1 MANFWQL
8 VNKVI
13 READV
18 LLLLLDARLVEKT
31 RNMEIED
38 KVRKAGKVLI
48 YVITKSDLVD
58 KQDVEKYKKTL
69 KPCVF
74 VSAVK
79 HHGTTILR
87 ERILIEAQKAKVIV
101 DNRGL
106 VRVGV
111 LGYPNV
117 GKSTLINALSGRRAA
132 PTSSMSGYTTGVQN
146 IRIDNRILL
155 VDTPGVIPYMEKDL
169 SKHAAIGTR
178 DYSKIKDPD
187 VVIMDMMIEFPGKI
201 EKHCG
206 VEVSDDKEETLD
218 RIARK
223 RQLLMKGNKPDIL
236 RASKILLKEW
246 QEGKIR

>member
-1 MANFWQL
+1 MANFWEL
-8 VNKVI
+8 VNRVI
-13 READV
+13 RDADV
-18 LLLLLDARLVEKT
+18 ILLLLDARLVEKT
-31 RNMEIED
+31 RNEEIED

-87 ERILIEAQKAKVIV
+87 ERILIEAHKAKVEE
-101 DNRGL
+101 DKRGL
-106 VRVGV
+106 IKVGV

-117 GKSTLINALSGRRAA
+117 GKSTLINALSGKRAA
-132 PTSSMSGYTTGVQN
+132 PTSSISGYTKGVQN
-146 IRIDNRILL
+146 VKADNRIVLI
-155 VDTPGVIPYMEKDL
+155 DTPGVIPYLEKDL
-169 SKHAAIGTR
+169 SKHAAIGTI

-187 VVIMDMMIEFPGKI
+187 VTIMDLMIEFPGKI
-201 EKHCG
+201 ERYCG
-206 VEVSDDKEETLD
+206 VEVSDDKEETLEK
-218 RIARK
+218 IATK
-223 RQLLMKGNKPDIL
+223 RNLLMKGSRPDVI
-236 RASKILLKEW
+236 RAAKILLKDW

>member
-87 ERILIEAQKAKVIV
+87 ERILI
-101 DNRGL
+101 
-106 VRVGV
+106 
-111 LGYPNV
+111 
-117 GKSTLINALSGRRAA
+117 
-132 PTSSMSGYTTGVQN
+132 
-146 IRIDNRILL
+146 
-155 VDTPGVIPYMEKDL
+155 
-169 SKHAAIGTR
+169 
-178 DYSKIKDPD
+178 
-187 VVIMDMMIEFPGKI
+187 
-201 EKHCG
+201 
-206 VEVSDDKEETLD
+206 
-218 RIARK
+218 
-223 RQLLMKGNKPDIL
+223 
-236 RASKILLKEW
+236 
-246 QEGKIR
+246 